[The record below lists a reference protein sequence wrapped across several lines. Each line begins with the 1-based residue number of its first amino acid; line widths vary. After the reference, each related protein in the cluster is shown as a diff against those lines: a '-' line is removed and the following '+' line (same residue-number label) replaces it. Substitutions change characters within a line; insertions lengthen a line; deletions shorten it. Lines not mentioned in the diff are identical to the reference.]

1 MASRIVLELK
11 KFWEEG
17 WPFIRKHPSLI
28 VSLVASI
35 LSLVF
40 SIYCIFYGSKELSK
54 IALITALC
62 ASTGGL
68 CCFLLFGR
76 PLY

>member
-1 MASRIVLELK
+1 MSLEKVAAFCKDLK
-11 KFWEEG
+11 SS
-17 WPFIRKHPSLI
+17 IRKHPSLI

-35 LSLVF
+35 LSFLF

>member
-1 MASRIVLELK
+1 M
-11 KFWEEG
+11 
-17 WPFIRKHPSLI
+17 
-28 VSLVASI
+28 VASI